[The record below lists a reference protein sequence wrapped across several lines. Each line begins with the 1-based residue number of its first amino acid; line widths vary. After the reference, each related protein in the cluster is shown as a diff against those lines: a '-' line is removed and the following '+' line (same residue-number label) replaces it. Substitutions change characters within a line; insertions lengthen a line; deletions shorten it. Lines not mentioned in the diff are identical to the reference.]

1 MESIINIYTIGVV
14 SYTGSRLFIKTS
26 GQLIEHKCPRTLMLY
41 VCDACLKDNCHTC
54 ITLFNDNLGSMHLYI
69 WDFLPLK
76 GKLCSLFPQTWT
88 VMWLVFD
95 WAVLSASVKWIS
107 IHVIKLLNSILCI
120 LQGWKCQ
127 HENRVYNK
135 CRESAA
141 EGSVESR
148 ARTQKT
154 NRSR

>member
-1 MESIINIYTIGVV
+1 MESIINIYAKGVV

-26 GQLIEHKCPRTLMLY
+26 GQLVEHKCSRTLMLY

-54 ITLFNDNLGSMHLYI
+54 ITQFNDNVGSMHLYI
-69 WDFLPLK
+69 WDFPPLK
-76 GKLCSLFPQTWT
+76 GKPCLLFPQTW
-88 VMWLVFD
+88 
-95 WAVLSASVKWIS
+95 LSCVVGEHSMNKHSCYQFAKRYS
-107 IHVIKLLNSILCI
+107 CI

-135 CRESAA
+135 CRESAT